1 MSLSV
6 SPISNVSF
14 GMAKFS
20 REGKRLAE
28 AAGAGDFNEYNNDK
42 FYSKHTVIKPEFL
55 KFAESKVPVKKKG
68 IKKEQVQTVADS
80 MVQHGTSGI
89 DYVDALFIKNQALNR
104 QTQVYLS
111 KLAAR
116 NPEAYS
122 SFVDAEKELFEAN
135 WNNPKLSKKDTKRLL
150 QAIRPKMSDADY
162 VRWSGIIDQS
172 DAKEPKEVKVKGLR
186 KISK

>member
-28 AAGAGDFNEYNNDK
+28 AAGAGDFNEYNNGE
-42 FYSKHTVIKPEFL
+42 FYSKHVITKPEFL
-55 KFAESKVPVKKKG
+55 EFAESKVPVKKKG

-89 DYVDALFIKNQALNR
+89 DYADAAFIKNQALNR
-104 QTQVYLS
+104 KTQTYLLR
-111 KLAAR
+111 LAAR
-116 NPEAYS
+116 HPEAYS
-122 SFVDAEKELFEAN
+122 SFVEAEKELFDAN
-135 WNNPKLSKKDTKRLL
+135 WNNPKLSKKETKRLL
-150 QAIRPKMSDADY
+150 RAVKPKMSDADY
-162 VRWSGIIDQS
+162 VKWSGIIDQS
-172 DAKEPKEVKVKGLR
+172 DAKEPKELKVKG
-186 KISK
+186 SKKNSK